1 MNPSGPVQRQLDACN
16 AHDLERFVAEYAGRH
31 MRTETTRVS
40 PLGAEAGRVVVR
52 PVAEADL
59 ADLMAVNGDDEVARF
74 LPYESWRSADDG
86 RAWLA
91 RMKKVEDAGTGVQ
104 LVVIDKASGRAIGSC
119 LLFRLE
125 PASARAELGYV
136 LGRQSWGQGLMHEA
150 LVALISHAFGAL
162 GLRRLEAEVN
172 PLNAASCRLLE
183 RLGFRNEGLLRQR
196 WVAKGAA
203 YDIRFYGLLR
213 EEWSPPAP
221 R

>member
-1 MNPSGPVQRQLDACN
+1 MPLQTPIHVES
-16 AHDLERFVAEYAGRH
+16 ER
-31 MRTETTRVS
+31 
-40 PLGAEAGRVVVR
+40 LVVR
-52 PVAEADL
+52 PVAESDL
-59 ADLMAVNGDDEVARF
+59 ADLLLVNGDDEVTRF

-86 RAWLA
+86 RAWWA
-91 RMKKVEDAGTGVQ
+91 RMKKIEDAGSGVQ
-104 LVVIDKASGRAIGSC
+104 LVVVEKASGRAIGSC

-136 LGRQSWGQGLMHEA
+136 LGRASWGRGLMHEA
-150 LVALISHAFGAL
+150 LAALIAHAFGAL

-213 EEWSPPAP
+213 DEWPSPPAP

>member
-1 MNPSGPVQRQLDACN
+1 MTFSAPIC
-16 AHDLERFVAEYAGRH
+16 LESKH
-31 MRTETTRVS
+31 
-40 PLGAEAGRVVVR
+40 LLVR
-52 PVAEADL
+52 PVAESDL
-59 ADLMAVNGDDEVARF
+59 ADLLSVNGDDEVTRF
-74 LPYESWRSADDG
+74 LPYESWRSVDDG
-86 RAWLA
+86 QAWLA
-91 RMKKVEDAGTGVQ
+91 RMRKMEDAGTGVQ
-104 LVVIDKASGRAIGSC
+104 LVIIDRASGRAIGSC

-136 LGRQSWGQGLMHEA
+136 LGRQSWGRGLMHEA
-150 LVALISHAFGAL
+150 LAALISHAFGTL

-172 PLNAASCRLLE
+172 PQNAASCRLLE

-213 EEWSPPAP
+213 DEWSSPLVP